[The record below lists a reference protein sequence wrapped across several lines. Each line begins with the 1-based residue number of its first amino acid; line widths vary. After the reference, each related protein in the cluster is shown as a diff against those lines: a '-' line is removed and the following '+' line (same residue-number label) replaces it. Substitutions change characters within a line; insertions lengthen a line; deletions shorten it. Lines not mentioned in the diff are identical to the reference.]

1 MKEQA
6 FGSLSGQAPD
16 HSSGP
21 VSGRLVRLCTA
32 SELAEGTSRGF
43 DPAGTGRDTMF
54 IVRRA
59 GLHAWRNVCPHW
71 SNTSM
76 AWRKDAF
83 LNREGSRIVCAA
95 HGAQFDI
102 ATGVCTLGPCIG
114 EKLACVDI
122 ITSADG
128 SLHVDLSQIE
138 ETST

>member
-1 MKEQA
+1 MT
-6 FGSLSGQAPD
+6 GQA
-16 HSSGP
+16 SGRISGP
-21 VSGRLVRLCTA
+21 VSGRMVRLCSA
-32 SELAEGTSRGF
+32 GELSEGTCRGF

-71 SNTSM
+71 GGTSM

-114 EKLACVDI
+114 EKLARVDI

-128 SLHVDLSQIE
+128 SLHVDLSQLK